1 MDLVSEYKNI
11 VQKAISHLK
20 EDLKSIRTGRATP
33 AILENLQIETYGGTT
48 KMSLSSLATITTQ
61 GPAALQVTPFDQS
74 IIQDIEK
81 AILTS
86 PLGLSPKVQ
95 GTMILATVPPL
106 SEEQREKFV
115 KIVGQKIEEK
125 KNIVRGA
132 RDDVRRKIKNKLENK
147 EITEDEKFRYEK
159 EVENVTSQSMDEIQ
173 SIKDKKE
180 EEIRQV

>member
-1 MDLVSEYKNI
+1 MDLVNEYKNA
-11 VQKAISHLK
+11 VEKAISHLK

-33 AILENLQIETYGGTT
+33 AILENLQIEAYGGTT
-48 KMSLSSLATITTQ
+48 KMSLSSLATISTH
-61 GPAALQVTPFDQS
+61 GPSVLQVVPFDQS
-74 IIQDIEK
+74 IIQEIEK

-95 GTMILATVPPL
+95 SNMIIATVPPL

-132 RDDVRRKIKNKLENK
+132 RDDVRRKIKNKQENK
-147 EITEDEKFRYEK
+147 EITEDERFRLEK
-159 EVENVTSQSMDEIQ
+159 EVENATSDLIEEIQ
-173 SIKDKKE
+173 NIKDKKE